1 MTAND
6 PYEVAPRLIAMAKDV
21 MADITSITINE
32 LANTLV
38 EAADTIM
45 NFADAYNSIRPQ
57 ITVNVN
63 GSEVIIPEDI
73 VSRIIDQLVRDWVV
87 SVLTKDIELGY

>member
-1 MTAND
+1 MTPND

-32 LANTLV
+32 LANTLI

-45 NFADAYNSIRPQ
+45 NFADAYNSVRPQ
-57 ITVNVN
+57 ISVNVN

-73 VSRIIDQLVRDWVV
+73 ASRIIDQLARDWVI

>member
-1 MTAND
+1 MTSND

-32 LANTLV
+32 LANTLI

-45 NFADAYNSIRPQ
+45 NFADAYNSVRPQ
-57 ITVNVN
+57 ISVNVN
-63 GSEVIIPEDI
+63 GSEVVIPEEI
-73 VSRIIDQLVRDWVV
+73 ASRIIDQLARDWVI